1 MNKYYVYEWY
11 NVDTDEVFYIGK
23 GTNSRYSQITG
34 RNKFFTDYYNTHNCK
49 SRIILEN
56 LSEKDAFELEI
67 ETIKWYKENTD
78 YRLTNQTDGG
88 DGNAFKC
95 GELNPKFGKGEEIVG
110 EKNPFY
116 GKKHSDRVKEI
127 LSEKAKQ
134 RTGEKNPFY
143 GKTHSDETK
152 EKLRSA
158 MKGRYDGENNPNYGR
173 KHSDETKKLLSELMK
188 KRKYKCV
195 CKICNKE
202 FEGRS
207 WNSSK
212 CNECKK
218 S

>member
-23 GTNSRYSQITG
+23 GANNRYSQITG
-34 RNKFFTDYYNTHNCK
+34 RNKFFTDYYNTHKCK
-49 SRIILEN
+49 SRIIKKD

-67 ETIKWYKENTD
+67 ETIKWYKENTE
-78 YRLTNQTDGG
+78 YRLTNQTEGG
-88 DGNAFKC
+88 EGRSFGC
-95 GELNPKFGKGEEIVG
+95 GELNPKFGKGEEIMG

-116 GKKHSDRVKEI
+116 GKKHSDRVREI

-134 RTGEKNPFY
+134 RTGEKNSFY

-152 EKLRSA
+152 EKIRSA
-158 MKGRYDGENNPNYGR
+158 LKGRFDGENNPNYGR

-212 CNECKK
+212 CDECKK

>member
-1 MNKYYVYEWY
+1 MKKYYVYEWY
-11 NVDTDEVFYIGK
+11 NIETGEVFYVGK
-23 GTNSRYSQITG
+23 GTKNRYSQITG
-34 RNKFFTDYYNTHNCK
+34 RNKFFIDYYNTHNCK
-49 SRIILEN
+49 SRIIIEN
-56 LSEKDAFELEI
+56 LTEKDAFDYEI
-67 ETIKWYKENTD
+67 KTIKWYRENTN

-88 DGNAFKC
+88 DGNAFKS
-95 GELNPKFGKGEEIVG
+95 GADNPKFGKGKEIEG

-116 GKKHSDRVKEI
+116 AKKHTDRVKKI

-143 GKTHSDETK
+143 GRKHSDKTK
-152 EKLRSA
+152 EKLRET
-158 MKGRYDGENNPNYGR
+158 MKNKYNGENNPNYGR
-173 KHSDETKKLLSELMK
+173 KHSNETKKLLSELMK

-202 FEGRS
+202 FEGNA

-212 CNECKK
+212 CNECKI

>member
-23 GTNSRYSQITG
+23 GTNNRYSQITG

-116 GKKHSDRVKEI
+116 GK
-127 LSEKAKQ
+127 
-134 RTGEKNPFY
+134 
-143 GKTHSDETK
+143 THSDETK

-212 CNECKK
+212 CDECKK